1 MGIARFWVLLLAV
14 FVDVGLV
21 PEGVVFLGFI
31 TYVVG
36 AGRPV
41 PAGLPDL
48 GRFGS
53 SFAPA
58 AVVVLVL
65 TWLSL
70 LVLWGP
76 LCPSRLRHL
85 PPPWTGWLCLLRW
98 AASVVVAVGVASVP
112 GVATSVIVL
121 PGESRNLL

>member
-1 MGIARFWVLLLAV
+1 MGIARFWGLLLAV

-21 PEGVVFLGFI
+21 PEGVVFLVFT

-53 SFAPA
+53 VFALA
-58 AVVVLVL
+58 AVVVLML

-76 LCPSRLRHL
+76 LCPSWLRHL
-85 PPPWTGWLCLLRW
+85 PPP
-98 AASVVVAVGVASVP
+98 
-112 GVATSVIVL
+112 
-121 PGESRNLL
+121 